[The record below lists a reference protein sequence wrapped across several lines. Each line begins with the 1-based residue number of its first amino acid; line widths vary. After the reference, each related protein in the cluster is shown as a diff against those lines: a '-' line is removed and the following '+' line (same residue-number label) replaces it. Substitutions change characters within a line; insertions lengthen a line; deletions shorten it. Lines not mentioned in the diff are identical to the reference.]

1 LLSTWHNVFVIIR
14 TDKPLKP
21 EKLTISTMIT
31 RLLISILIFLLVPG
45 IAFSGSIKGKI
56 TYSAE
61 VKLPKT
67 FDTGKYKKACGQE
80 VPNER
85 MLVNDKGLRNVVVS
99 VEGKKLGGKPGE
111 YRLDQKNC
119 RYVPHVIAMMK
130 DSKLNIH
137 SSDPINHNLHS
148 YSFDN
153 DPVNVM
159 FLPNQDDY
167 ELEFEEP
174 EIVKVECDLHSWM
187 TAWIIVTDNSFFD
200 ISGQKGTFKIPNL
213 PPGKYTL
220 NAWHEVL
227 GSKSQT
233 ITVGE
238 GDAEINF
245 DFSDV
250 TPQVSKK

>member
-1 LLSTWHNVFVIIR
+1 M
-14 TDKPLKP
+14 
-21 EKLTISTMIT
+21 IS
-31 RLLISILIFLLVPG
+31 RLIISIFILLLVPG

-56 TYSAE
+56 TYSSD
-61 VKLPKT
+61 VKLPKS

-80 VPNER
+80 VPNEK
-85 MLVNDKGLRNVVVS
+85 LLTNGTGLMNVVIS

-111 YRLDQKNC
+111 YKLDQKNC
-119 RYVPHVIAMMK
+119 RYAPHVMAMMK

-159 FLPNQDDY
+159 FLPNQDDF
-167 ELEFEEP
+167 ELELEEP
-174 EIVKVECDLHSWM
+174 EIVKVECDLHGWM

-200 ISGQKGTFKIPNL
+200 ISGQGGTFKIPNL
-213 PPGKYTL
+213 PPGKYTI

-227 GSKSQT
+227 GSKSQK
-233 ITVGE
+233 ITVAE
-238 GDAEINF
+238 GDVEINF

>member
-1 LLSTWHNVFVIIR
+1 MIPRLIIF
-14 TDKPLKP
+14 
-21 EKLTISTMIT
+21 
-31 RLLISILIFLLVPG
+31 IFIVLLVPG
-45 IAFSGSIKGKI
+45 VAFSGTLKGKI

-61 VKLPKT
+61 VKLPKV
-67 FDTGKYKKACGQE
+67 FKTGKYKKACGAE
-80 VPNER
+80 VPNEKL
-85 MLVNDKGLRNVVVS
+85 LVNDKNLMNVVVT
-99 VEGKKLGGKPGE
+99 VEGKKLRGKSGE
-111 YRLDQKNC
+111 YKLDQKNC
-119 RYVPHVIAMMK
+119 RYTPHVMAMMK
-130 DSKLNIH
+130 DSELSIH

-167 ELEFEEP
+167 EQEFEEP
-174 EIVKVECDLHSWM
+174 EIVKLECDLHGWM
-187 TAWIIVTDNSFFD
+187 TAWIVVTDNSFFD
-200 ISGQKGTFKIPNL
+200 ISGKEGTFEIPNL
-213 PPGKYTL
+213 PPGKYTI
-220 NAWHEVL
+220 NAWHELL

-233 ITVGE
+233 VTVGD